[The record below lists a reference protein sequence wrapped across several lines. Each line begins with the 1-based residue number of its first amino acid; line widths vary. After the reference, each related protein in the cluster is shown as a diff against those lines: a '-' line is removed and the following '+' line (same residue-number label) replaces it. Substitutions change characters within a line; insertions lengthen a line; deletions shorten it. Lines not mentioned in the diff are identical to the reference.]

1 MAVKIFCNSCQK
13 YIKDA
18 EKNELKTLDGNEICK
33 ACLDFTIH
41 KIEEIKAVARRGVVS
56 VETTRDKALAD
67 LDRSIRKV
75 IYSDEE

>member
-1 MAVKIFCNSCQK
+1 MSVKIFCNSCQK

-18 EKNELKTLDGNEICK
+18 EKNELKTLDGNEICET
-33 ACLDFTIH
+33 CLDFTKS
-41 KIEEIKAVARRGVVS
+41 KIGEIQSVARKGIVS
-56 VETTRDKALAD
+56 IETARDRALAD